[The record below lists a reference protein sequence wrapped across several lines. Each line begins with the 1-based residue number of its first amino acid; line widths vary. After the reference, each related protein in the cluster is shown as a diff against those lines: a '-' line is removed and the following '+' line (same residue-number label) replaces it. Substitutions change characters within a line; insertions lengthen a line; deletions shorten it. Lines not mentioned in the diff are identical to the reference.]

1 MRIERIYSALVV
13 TMATR
18 EDFVA
23 TWSSDLA
30 SPIVMVAPITHG
42 IRNDLHGSDTVS
54 WIETDLLWFRAD
66 KQKDEAIGFRY

>member
-1 MRIERIYSALVV
+1 M
-13 TMATR
+13 TTR

-30 SPIVMVAPITHG
+30 SPIVMVAPILHIG